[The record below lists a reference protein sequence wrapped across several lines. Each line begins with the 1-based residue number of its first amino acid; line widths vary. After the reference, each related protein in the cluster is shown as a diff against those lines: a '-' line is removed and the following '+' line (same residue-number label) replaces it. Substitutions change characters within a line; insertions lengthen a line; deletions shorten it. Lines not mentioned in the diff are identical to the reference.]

1 MRKSIRIEDNLT
13 VGDLKQILSELPD
26 DMDIIVG
33 HDLNNCFDISS
44 IVIGQHVIGFMES
57 ED

>member
-44 IVIGQHVIGFMES
+44 IVIG
-57 ED
+57 